1 MSLTLFINA
10 RYCVHQYGMSSLE
23 VTCFIIT
30 TLCSVSVIYNNIFA
44 TDSMWVSIVMVVY
57 LNIVIACD
65 ARRRVNVQTCG

>member
-1 MSLTLFINA
+1 MLHNYNALF
-10 RYCVHQYGMSSLE
+10 CQ
-23 VTCFIIT
+23 C
-30 TLCSVSVIYNNIFA
+30 YNNIFA